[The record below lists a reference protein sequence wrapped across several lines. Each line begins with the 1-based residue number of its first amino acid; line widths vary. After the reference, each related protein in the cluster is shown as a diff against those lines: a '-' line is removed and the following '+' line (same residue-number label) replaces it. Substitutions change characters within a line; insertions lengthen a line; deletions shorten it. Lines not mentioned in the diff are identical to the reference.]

1 MKKGRIQETVEF
13 RLPLNQVAEFDL
25 QITEESSFYIPPR
38 YTPLHKRTRTSSL
51 SVHSKR
57 CLHPPT
63 YTLHPSTRMEVG
75 RLESGARKEEEMD
88 FNSHFRIS
96 NIVTRRRKVDNAWR
110 SIRVDPR
117 SEVEGGGQLERGYF
131 VTAAWSSRVLSY
143 L

>member
-1 MKKGRIQETVEF
+1 
-13 RLPLNQVAEFDL
+13 
-25 QITEESSFYIPPR
+25 
-38 YTPLHKRTRTSSL
+38 
-51 SVHSKR
+51 
-57 CLHPPT
+57 
-63 YTLHPSTRMEVG
+63 MEVG

-117 SEVEGGGQLERGYF
+117 SEGEGQLERGYF

>member
-25 QITEESSFYIPPR
+25 QITEESSFYIPPPQT
-38 YTPLHKRTRTSSL
+38 YTHFFPLCALQTVFASPYVHPTPLDSNGSRA
-51 SVHSKR
+51 
-57 CLHPPT
+57 
-63 YTLHPSTRMEVG
+63 VG
-75 RLESGARKEEEMD
+75 EWRARKEEEMD

-117 SEVEGGGQLERGYF
+117 SEGGGQLERGYF